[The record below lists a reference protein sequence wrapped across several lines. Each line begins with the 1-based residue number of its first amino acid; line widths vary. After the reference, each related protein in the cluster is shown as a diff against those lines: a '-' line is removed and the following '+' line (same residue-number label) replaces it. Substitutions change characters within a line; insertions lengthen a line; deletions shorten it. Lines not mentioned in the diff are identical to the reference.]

1 MCLAV
6 PGEIIEIIDCKS
18 ALVDFMGTGKKIAVD
33 LIEDIRVGDYVIVHA
48 GFAINKIDKKEA
60 LESIEY
66 LKEIYGTA

>member
-6 PGEIIEIIDCKS
+6 PGEIIEVIDSRS
-18 ALVDFMGTGKKIAVD
+18 ALADFMGVKKKIAMD

-66 LKEIYGTA
+66 LKEIYGTT